1 MLTLL
6 LLRTYTS
13 TFDMI
18 VPLLTTAAGL
28 AGQAFGLAQSANA
41 NKKAESYL
49 QSRMNSLSSKFTTD
63 YYQDFLD
70 TEGAR
75 STMNRLN
82 TQFKDMAQNIKG
94 SAASG
99 STAEAE
105 IAAKD
110 NIQQRYA
117 DAVSNLAGMGTQRK
131 DALLARY
138 QGNMGNLEN
147 QKMGILQQKAANWS
161 TFGGNVGQ
169 ASEGVLKAWGM
180 GAFDKTGG

>member
-1 MLTLL
+1 MWLP
-6 LLRTYTS
+6 
-13 TFDMI
+13 I
-18 VPLLTTAAGL
+18 LTTAVGL
-28 AGQAFGLAQSANA
+28 AGQAFGLNQSAQA
-41 NKKAESYL
+41 NKKAENYL
-49 QSRMNSLSSKFTTD
+49 QSRMNALSSKFSTD

-70 TEGAR
+70 TEAAR

-94 SAASG
+94 TSAAG

-105 IAAKD
+105 IAQKD
-110 NIQQRYA
+110 NLQQRYA

-138 QGNMGNLEN
+138 QANMGNLEN
-147 QKMGILQQKAANWS
+147 QKMGILQNKAQNWS

-169 ASEGVLKAWGM
+169 AADGVLKAWGM
-180 GAFDKTGG
+180 GAFDKQGG

>member
-1 MLTLL
+1 MDPITLAFLISSGVRL
-6 LLRTYTS
+6 L
-13 TFDMI
+13 
-18 VPLLTTAAGL
+18 
-28 AGQAFGLAQSANA
+28 GQGFGLAQSAKA

-49 QSRMNSLSSKFTTD
+49 QSRMNALSSRFSKD

-70 TEGAR
+70 TEAAR

-82 TQFKDMAQNIKG
+82 TQFKDMANNIKG
-94 SAASG
+94 QSASG

-117 DAVSNLAGMGTQRK
+117 DAVSNLAGLGTQRK
-131 DALLARY
+131 DSLQARFDA
-138 QGNMGNLEN
+138 NMGNLEN
-147 QKMGILQQKAANWS
+147 QKMGILQQKAQNWS
-161 TFGGNVGQ
+161 TFGQNVGN
-169 ASEGVLKAWGM
+169 ASDGILKAWGM